1 MRYATICGSRTA
13 GARGMHIRYL
23 HWNVAHGW
31 RGADALREPPQLVL
45 YFGSREQLANGQ
57 RHRELRRLHPDSHI
71 VGCSTGGQ
79 IHGDDICDNEVVAV
93 ALRFAHTQVRLVH
106 EVVETR
112 DASQAC
118 GARLAR
124 QLAAADLAGLFILS
138 DGLAVNGGELL
149 AGITEVLGPDLPV
162 TGGLAADG
170 TKFEQTLVAADAEPA
185 PKRVA
190 AIGFYG
196 ASFRFAHGCAG
207 GWDVFGP
214 RRKVTKSQGP
224 VVVELDGEP
233 PLGLYTRYLGEEEA
247 EAMPSAGLAFPL
259 RIHDEAAPDR
269 QIVRSVFAVDRGA
282 RTLTFAADIPEGCT
296 AQLMRANFD
305 SLAAGAGE
313 AGRQAAGALAN
324 GIAGDK
330 LAILVSCTGRRRVM
344 GQRTQDELDAV
355 AAELGDDVVRIGFY
369 SYGEIAPPAASG
381 RCELHNQT
389 MTVTVLAEAAA

>member
-1 MRYATICGSRTA
+1 
-13 GARGMHIRYL
+13 MHIQYL
-23 HWNVAHGW
+23 HWNAAHGW
-31 RGADALREPPQLVL
+31 RGANALREPAQLVL
-45 YFGSREQLANGQ
+45 YFGCRDRLAGGE
-57 RHRELRRLHPDSHI
+57 RYRELRGLYPDSHI

-79 IHGDDICDNEVVAV
+79 IHGDDIADDEVVAV
-93 ALRFAHTQVRLVH
+93 ALCFARTQVRLVDEPIEAR
-106 EVVETR
+106 EVSR
-112 DASQAC
+112 DC

-124 QLAAADLAGLFILS
+124 QAMAEDLAGLFVLS
-138 DGLAVNGGELL
+138 DGLSVNGGELL
-149 AGITEVLGPDLPV
+149 AGITEVLGPDVPV
-162 TGGLAADG
+162 TGGLAGDG
-170 TKFEQTLVAADAEPA
+170 TQFEQTLVGADGEPR
-185 PKRVA
+185 PNRVA

-214 RRKVTKSQGP
+214 RRKVTKSEGP

-233 PLGLYTRYLGEEEA
+233 PLDLYTRYLGEEEA
-247 EAMPSAGLAFPL
+247 AAMPGSGLAFPL
-259 RIHDEAAPDR
+259 RIHDEAEPDR
-269 QIVRSVFAVDRGA
+269 QIVRSVFAVDRSAG
-282 RTLTFAADIPEGCT
+282 TLTFAADIPEGCT

-313 AGRQAAGALAN
+313 AGRQARSALADE
-324 GIAGDK
+324 IEGDK

-369 SYGEIAPPAASG
+369 SYGEIAPPAATG

-389 MTVTVLAEAAA
+389 MTVTMIAEAAP

>member
-1 MRYATICGSRTA
+1 M
-13 GARGMHIRYL
+13 
-23 HWNVAHGW
+23 
-31 RGADALREPPQLVL
+31 L
-45 YFGSREQLANGQ
+45 YFGCREGLENGE
-57 RHRELRRLHPDSHI
+57 RYRELRGRYPVGHI

-79 IHGDDICDNEVVAV
+79 IHGDDICDDVIVAV
-93 ALRFAHTQVRLVH
+93 ALRFDHTQVRLVH
-106 EVVETR
+106 DVVETR
-112 DASQAC
+112 EASRAR

-124 QLAAADLAGLFILS
+124 QLMAPDLAGLFVLS

-149 AGITEVLGPDLPV
+149 AGITEVVGPDLPV
-162 TGGLAADG
+162 TGGLAGDG
-170 TKFEQTLVAADAEPA
+170 TRFEQTIVGADSA
-185 PKRVA
+185 PLPNRVA

-196 ASFRFAHGCAG
+196 ASFHFAHGCAG

-214 RRKVTKSQGP
+214 RRKVTKSDGP
-224 VVVELDGEP
+224 VVAELDGEP
-233 PLGLYTRYLGEEEA
+233 PLDLYTRYLGEEEA
-247 EAMPSAGLAFPL
+247 AAMPGSGLAFPL
-259 RIHDEAAPDR
+259 RIHDEAEPGR
-269 QIVRSVFAVDRGA
+269 QIVRSVFAVDRDA

-313 AGRQAAGALAN
+313 AGRQARSALA
-324 GIAGDK
+324 GEVAGDK

-355 AAELGDDVVRIGFY
+355 AAELGEDVVRIGFY

-389 MTVTVLAEAAA
+389 MTVTVIGEAVG

>member
-1 MRYATICGSRTA
+1 
-13 GARGMHIRYL
+13 MHIQYL
-23 HWNVAHGW
+23 HWNAAHGW
-31 RGADALREPPQLVL
+31 RGADALREPAQLVL
-45 YFGSREQLANGQ
+45 YFGGREALADGA
-57 RHRELRRLHPDSHI
+57 RYRELRGLHPESHI

-79 IHGDDICDNEVVAV
+79 IHGDDIADDVIVAV
-93 ALRFAHTQVRLVH
+93 ALHFARTQVR
-106 EVVETR
+106 VVNETIESR
-112 DASQAC
+112 TASRAC
-118 GARLAR
+118 GVRFAR
-124 QLAAADLAGLFILS
+124 QLAAPDLAGVFVLS
-138 DGLAVNGGELL
+138 DGLNANGNELI
-149 AGITEVLGPDLPV
+149 AGISDVLGPDVLV
-162 TGGLAADG
+162 TGGLAGDG
-170 TKFEQTLVAADAEPA
+170 TKLEQTLVGADGEALPN
-185 PKRVA
+185 RIA

-214 RRKVTKSQGP
+214 RRKVTKSDGP

-233 PLGLYTRYLGEEEA
+233 PLDLYTRYLGEEEA
-247 EAMPSAGLAFPL
+247 AAMPGSGLAFPL

-269 QIVRSVFAVDRGA
+269 QIVRSVFAVDRNA
-282 RTLTFAADIPEGCT
+282 RTLTFAADIPQGCT

-313 AGRQAAGALAN
+313 AGRQARTALPDAVE
-324 GIAGDK
+324 GDK

-369 SYGEIAPPAASG
+369 SYGEIAPPVASG

-389 MTVTVLAEAAA
+389 MTVTMIAEAAA

>member
-1 MRYATICGSRTA
+1 MQIQ
-13 GARGMHIRYL
+13 YL
-23 HWNVAHGW
+23 HWNAAYGW
-31 RGADALREPPQLVL
+31 RGADALREPAQLVL
-45 YFGSREQLANGQ
+45 YFGGREGLAGGE
-57 RHRELRRLHPDSHI
+57 RYRELRGLYPDGHI

-79 IHGDDICDNEVVAV
+79 IHGDEVADDEVVAV
-93 ALRFAHTQVRLVH
+93 ALCFARTQVRLVD
-106 EVVETR
+106 EVIESR
-112 DASQAC
+112 EASRAC

-124 QLAAADLAGLFILS
+124 QVMVEDLAGLFVLS
-138 DGLAVNGGELL
+138 DGLSVNGGELL
-149 AGITEVLGPDLPV
+149 AGITEVLGPDVPV
-162 TGGLAADG
+162 TGGLAGDG
-170 TKFEQTLVAADAEPA
+170 TQFEQTLVGADGEPL
-185 PKRVA
+185 PNRVA

-214 RRKVTKSQGP
+214 RRKVTKSEGS

-233 PLGLYTRYLGEEEA
+233 PLDLYTRYLGDEEA
-247 EAMPSAGLAFPL
+247 AAMPGSGLAFPL
-259 RIHDEAAPDR
+259 RIHDEAEPHR
-269 QIVRSVFAVDRGA
+269 QIVRSVFAVDRNAG
-282 RTLTFAADIPEGCT
+282 TLTFAADIPEGCT

-313 AGRQAAGALAN
+313 AGRQARSALAD
-324 GIAGDK
+324 GIEGDK

-369 SYGEIAPPAASG
+369 SYGEIAPPAATG

-389 MTVTVLAEAAA
+389 MTVTMIAEAAA